1 PTIEARCSAPTIN
14 RKLAAVGSFYK
25 FHQPMRPQTH
35 RVPTMLADNSSHL
48 RASARAKHETTRQ
61 RALEALARLEADNTP
76 VTVTALAK
84 AASVARSWIYT
95 QPDLLERIATASE
108 RPIKPAPTRTTD
120 ESWQRRLQVAHRR
133 IRALTEENKQLRTRL
148 ALAHGQ
154 RRAEQIAS
162 VRTLS
167 TRQVP

>member
-1 PTIEARCSAPTIN
+1 MPP
-14 RKLAAVGSFYK
+14 
-25 FHQPMRPQTH
+25 QPD
-35 RVPTMLADNSSHL
+35 RVKTMLADNSSYL
-48 RASARAKHETTRQ
+48 RAAARSKHEATRQ
-61 RALEALARLEADNTP
+61 RALAALADLEADGAR

-95 QPDLLERIATASE
+95 QPDLMERIAAAPAHPA
-108 RPIKPAPTRTTD
+108 RPSPARTTD
-120 ESWQRRLQVAHRR
+120 ESWQRRLELAHQR
-133 IRALTEENKQLRTRL
+133 IKDLAEENKQLRTQL

-167 TRQVP
+167 TTRMP